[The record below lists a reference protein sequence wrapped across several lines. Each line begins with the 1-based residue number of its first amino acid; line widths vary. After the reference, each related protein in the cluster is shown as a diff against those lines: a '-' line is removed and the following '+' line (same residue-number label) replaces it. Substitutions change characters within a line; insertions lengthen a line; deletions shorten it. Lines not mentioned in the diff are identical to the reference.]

1 MVDDN
6 ARGMPPE
13 QAAILEAL
21 AEQIAAIDPEA
32 KFGLCDIGEALR
44 AAEQEIGPDR
54 VDVWAVERCHLT
66 EDQRD
71 QAQNVYFTLGP
82 HRDRLEQM
90 DASAEVVMTLLEGQG
105 EDVDHGVDALETY
118 APISVPDLAALMDD
132 SEQKTIAATDSHPL
146 LRFGTTAMQ
155 ELMALKARNGMA
167 IFQNTL
173 NRLIALT
180 LRLEATD
187 LDDKEAEKIRND
199 LKTGAEEALALFES
213 LALLPYRRTNEPDY
227 IHASWPPVASAWTPF
242 DEAMNAL
249 QMLEDRD
256 MKELPSIRDV
266 MRQLAGDSQV
276 RAQASR

>member
-6 ARGMPPE
+6 AHGVPLE

-21 AEQIAAIDPEA
+21 SEQIAAIDPES

-44 AAEQEIGPDR
+44 EAEQEIGPDR

-90 DASAEVVMTLLEGQG
+90 DVSAEVVMTLLEGQG

-132 SEQKTIAATDSHPL
+132 SEQKTAAATDSHPL

-180 LRLEATD
+180 LRLEAID
-187 LDDKEAEKIRND
+187 LDDEEAGKIRDD

-213 LALLPYRRTNEPDY
+213 LALLPYRRTNAPDF
-227 IHASWPPVASAWTPF
+227 IHASWPPVGSAWTPF
-242 DEAMNAL
+242 DEAMNIL
-249 QMLEDRD
+249 QMLEDRHTE
-256 MKELPSIRDV
+256 ELLWIREV

-276 RAQASR
+276 HAQA